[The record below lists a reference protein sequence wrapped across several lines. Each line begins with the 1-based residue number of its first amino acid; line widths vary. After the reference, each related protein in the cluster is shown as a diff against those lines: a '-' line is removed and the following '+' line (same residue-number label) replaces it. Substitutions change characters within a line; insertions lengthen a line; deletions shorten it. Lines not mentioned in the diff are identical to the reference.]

1 MVPLNIWGSLLKTT
15 FLQDGTEVT
24 CLLSSEALVLDD
36 HVEGYFNHGIT
47 IKDHDVVFD
56 VGANIGIF
64 GIRTLQKGN
73 NIRVFAFEPVPT
85 IFKCLEH
92 NAQRFEDRR
101 FIPFDCGISSQKGQ
115 ATFSY
120 YPNSPALSTSKP
132 EQWDEETLIKAVDGS
147 LRNPPAH
154 MWYIKYLPSFVSKW
168 FAQRMRKNKEEF
180 TCPLKT
186 LSCVIREHNLNQ
198 INLLKIDCEG
208 AELECLEGLSEADWN
223 KIQQAVIEV
232 HDINNNLS
240 KIQNRL
246 HKMGLTHQI
255 TEQEA
260 ALKET
265 NLFNVFAHRGSA

>member
-1 MVPLNIWGSLLKTT
+1 MKKTHLK
-15 FLQDGTEVT
+15 DGTEVT
-24 CLLSSEALVLDD
+24 CLLSSEAFVLDD

-47 IKDHDVVFD
+47 LKDNDVVFD

-85 IFKCLEH
+85 IFNCLKD
-92 NAQRFEDRR
+92 NAHRFGDERL
-101 FIPFDCGISSQKGQ
+101 IPFDCGISSKKGE
-115 ATFSY
+115 AEFSY

-168 FAQRMRKNKEEF
+168 FAQRMRNNKEDF
-180 TCPLKT
+180 TCQLRT
-186 LSCVIREHNLNQ
+186 LSCVIQEHRLSQ

-208 AELECLEGLSEADWN
+208 AELECLEGLLESDWN
-223 KIQQAVIEV
+223 KVQQVVIEV

-240 KIQNRL
+240 KIQTL
-246 HKMGLTHQI
+246 LKQMGLNHQV
-255 TEQEA
+255 TEQER

-265 NLFNVFAHRGSA
+265 NLFNVFAHRGPS